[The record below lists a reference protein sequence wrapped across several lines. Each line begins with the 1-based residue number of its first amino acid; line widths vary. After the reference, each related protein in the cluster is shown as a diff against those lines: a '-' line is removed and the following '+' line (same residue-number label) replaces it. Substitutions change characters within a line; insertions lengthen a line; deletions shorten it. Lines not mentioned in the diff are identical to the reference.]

1 MAFQFS
7 PPTGLNDVTNF
18 PNEDPLIRSH
28 IQSLIQQIP
37 TYVDAELAKLLV
49 KLDTIPKRYIMPLG
63 TANGASV
70 LYNAWFAMAGTGSPS
85 GTFLVTIRD
94 LILNDFYT
102 GIHNYAQGA
111 YHNSTKTAGG
121 LIVATNNV
129 GTVSTTTGTTSNQE
143 YTIQLI
149 SRLT

>member
-1 MAFQFS
+1 MQEIFTEITDYTDA
-7 PPTGLNDVTNF
+7 
-18 PNEDPLIRSH
+18 
-28 IQSLIQQIP
+28 QITP
-37 TYVDAELAKLLV
+37 ITAKLV
-49 KLDTIPKRYIMPLG
+49 TIPKRYIMPLG

-85 GTFLVTIRD
+85 GTFLVNIRD
-94 LILNDFYT
+94 TTLNDFYT